1 MGVVDYSRQEDIL
14 CVHGD
19 SHSYPT
25 AEVTVVVDQQP
36 YLLTV
41 GVVERLAVAAILG
54 WDLSVVLDVLL
65 EARPKDSDLGKYLSG
80 HVLTPA
86 QARAGVTPEQRQ
98 GKEPDPELFSTLDS
112 SVFEGAMKGPRKSRR
127 QQQFEK
133 GLKSRELDCT
143 KGLAK
148 GMWEVPGDIGA

>member
-1 MGVVDYSRQEDIL
+1 MPTGVVDYSRQEDIL

-54 WDLSVVLDVLL
+54 WDLSVLLDVLL
-65 EARPKDSDLGKYLSG
+65 EARPKDSDLGKYL
-80 HVLTPA
+80 
-86 QARAGVTPEQRQ
+86 
-98 GKEPDPELFSTLDS
+98 
-112 SVFEGAMKGPRKSRR
+112 
-127 QQQFEK
+127 
-133 GLKSRELDCT
+133 
-143 KGLAK
+143 
-148 GMWEVPGDIGA
+148 